1 MKKGPA
7 LRCLGLLVSAGQLIL
22 ANYVYSSGP
31 ETFGLP
37 DQPLEQEIVALARR
51 VEALEKDLEEC
62 RASCTSRE
70 PIWITPVAPAR
81 DVDAHF
87 SHRVGTTFRH
97 RTVAPIGSS
106 GCPINVVLCS
116 FARAWPSP
124 SASGSM
130 HGWDDRATQGCRKGS
145 WPSRYVF
152 HHDHHLQRFN
162 SDGH

>member
-1 MKKGPA
+1 MPA

-97 RTVAPIGSS
+97 RTVANRFERLPNQ
-106 GCPINVVLCS
+106 CCLMQLRTRMAKPVS
-116 FARAWPSP
+116 FWQHARMRRP
-124 SASGSM
+124 
-130 HGWDDRATQGCRKGS
+130 RN
-145 WPSRYVF
+145 SR
-152 HHDHHLQRFN
+152 LPQRQLAFQICL
-162 SDGH
+162 